1 MNINQIFETL
11 ASDNSRLFKIA
22 ELKKHQDNALL
33 QRVIFLALD
42 PFTQFYIRKIP
53 EYTPTQA
60 PEEVSHSLPM
70 ALRLLDSLSSRKV
83 TGNAAIALLKD
94 ILEAL
99 SPDDAKVIE
108 RIIKK
113 DLKCGASEG
122 TVNTVWP
129 GLIHE
134 YPCMLASGYEQKT
147 VDKIQYPAIAQLKSD
162 GMRFNAIVRGDA
174 VEFRSRNG
182 KEILITEPGMVKAFL
197 HLRDFYKQDMVF
209 DGELLVMDEHNYQ
222 FMNRQGGNGILNKAV
237 KGTISEDESKRIR
250 ATIWDAIPLEN
261 FKQEVYKEPYTDRFN
276 KLRNAISDFKNK
288 FYASFFVSLTPSQAV
303 ASLEEAQALFQQYLA
318 DGQEGIILKSADGI
332 WENKRSK
339 KQIKFKGEL
348 ECDLKIVDIEEGTG
362 KYKGLLGALICES
375 SDSSVQVRVGS
386 GLIDEQRKTLFT
398 SDVIGKIVAVKYNA
412 RIKNVKGEE
421 SLFLPIFLELRE
433 DKTEADH
440 SKDIK

>member
-22 ELKKHQDNALL
+22 ELKKHQDNELL
-33 QRVIFLALD
+33 KRVIFLALD

-60 PEEVSHSLPM
+60 PEEVSHSLSM
-70 ALRLLDSLSSRKV
+70 ALENLDSLSSRKV
-83 TGNAAIALLKD
+83 TGNAAIALLKGT
-94 ILEAL
+94 LE
-99 SPDDAKVIE
+99 SVNPDDAKVIE

-134 YPCMLASGYEQKT
+134 YPCMLASGYEEKL
-147 VDKIQYPAIAQLKSD
+147 VNKIQYPAIAQLKSD
-162 GMRFNAIVRGDA
+162 GMRFNAIVKGDT

-182 KEILITEPGMVKAFL
+182 KEILITEPGIIAEFVKLSKSFGV
-197 HLRDFYKQDMVF
+197 DMVF
-209 DGELLVMDEHNYQ
+209 DGELLVMDEFDYQ
-222 FMNRQGGNGILNKAV
+222 YMNRQGGNGILNKAV
-237 KGTISEDESKRIR
+237 KGTISNEESKRIR
-250 ATIWDAIPLEN
+250 ATIWDAIPLVA
-261 FKQEVYKEPYTDRFN
+261 FKEELYRIPYNERFEIL
-276 KLRNAISDFKNK
+276 KDAIDESHTI
-288 FYASFFVSLTPSQAV
+288 FVKLTPSQAV
-303 ASLEEAQALFQQYLA
+303 VSLEEAQEIFQQYLA

-348 ECDLKIVDIEEGTG
+348 ECDLVITGIEEGTG

-375 SDSSVQVRVGS
+375 SDGIVQVRVGS
-386 GLIDEQRKTLFT
+386 GLIDEQRKSLF
-398 SDVIGKIVAVKYNA
+398 SSEIIGKIVAIKYNA

-421 SLFLPIFLELRE
+421 SLFLPIFLEVRE
-433 DKTEADH
+433 DKDEADS